1 MEFSFGLEHE
11 VALVDQAGSFLD
23 FSRLKYADLDR
34 IIEKLP
40 LYPGD
45 YDQLRVGDAGIK
57 KKRWYIECFERCN
70 CDEQVVDCI
79 PKGLEIRTTIQP
91 TIQAAVAELAE
102 SYALL
107 VKAAHCFGY
116 RPVCVGFNPYRVEF
130 EPDPPLT
137 DYERTMQEQS
147 PSPETLTQFIPMVTY
162 GPDLNLSAKALPIAQ
177 AIDIAQKLT
186 YYSPCLVP
194 FSLNAP
200 FYGGQLWT
208 GLSARTFVRTGARP
222 AALVF
227 VAEPDQLIKSTPSLT
242 KLARMPAEVGRIEF
256 KAFDVCPDFTL
267 YAGLLALLKGLALD
281 GFLRGRALTPNPTLH
296 QLSARLGFGH
306 ERLFLMALAVIEAA
320 DLALTGDPDQALL
333 EPLKRLL
340 LERQSPAH
348 RLIESY
354 HRLGSIDL
362 ALLEQA
368 SVNVEPAYI

>member
-200 FYGGQLWT
+200 FYGG
-208 GLSARTFVRTGARP
+208 
-222 AALVF
+222 
-227 VAEPDQLIKSTPSLT
+227 
-242 KLARMPAEVGRIEF
+242 
-256 KAFDVCPDFTL
+256 
-267 YAGLLALLKGLALD
+267 
-281 GFLRGRALTPNPTLH
+281 
-296 QLSARLGFGH
+296 
-306 ERLFLMALAVIEAA
+306 
-320 DLALTGDPDQALL
+320 
-333 EPLKRLL
+333 
-340 LERQSPAH
+340 
-348 RLIESY
+348 
-354 HRLGSIDL
+354 
-362 ALLEQA
+362 
-368 SVNVEPAYI
+368 